1 MDTALYFILKQHNFE
16 AKNEH
21 TDQSKDI
28 EIIYFPDTSV
38 KYCYSTIIGL
48 QSILKHW
55 FLKFLRH
62 VEDKKTVYTWDTLWC
77 LFTTEDYTVCNRI

>member
-48 QSILKHW
+48 QSILKH
-55 FLKFLRH
+55 
-62 VEDKKTVYTWDTLWC
+62 
-77 LFTTEDYTVCNRI
+77 